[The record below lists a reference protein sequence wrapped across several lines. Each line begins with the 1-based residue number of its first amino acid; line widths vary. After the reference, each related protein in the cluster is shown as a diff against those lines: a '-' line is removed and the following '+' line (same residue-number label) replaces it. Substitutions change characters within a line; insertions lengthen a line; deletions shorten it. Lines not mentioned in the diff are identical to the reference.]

1 MNFFLLSIIL
11 DARRVELQ
19 QSNFDRF
26 SKGWWDK
33 KGDMKVLHSMHQT
46 RMLFIKERI
55 NNRFKNLNSY
65 SSILQKKNILDLGCG
80 GGLLSESLAKDYPNS
95 KFVIDVK
102 STGLYLNSKIL
113 KNNNV
118 SYQQID
124 LVDEKKLSSKIKDFI
139 KKYKRID
146 YLVNTTGVLWFGK
159 DISAVDLD
167 LKIWD
172 RVFDINLKTMVLL
185 SKIIIP
191 VMKKNKFGSMV
202 HISSVD
208 ALSGDDKPQ
217 DAYGASKAAM
227 IRLSK
232 SLAIQFG
239 QFNIRSN
246 CILPGAV
253 ETRMQD
259 RWKKIPNAKK
269 NLKKL
274 MPIKKIIQPKGIAEG
289 ILFLLSD
296 QSEYITGIELII
308 DGGLT
313 ARP

>member
-1 MNFFLLSIIL
+1 MQLSLKGKTVVVTGAAGGIGLATISLLLQYKVKIL
-11 DARRVELQ
+11 ALD
-19 QSNFDRF
+19 
-26 SKGWWDK
+26 
-33 KGDMKVLHSMHQT
+33 
-46 RMLFIKERI
+46 I
-55 NNRFKNLNSY
+55 
-65 SSILQKKNILDLGCG
+65 QKPTN
-80 GGLLSESLAKDYPNS
+80 
-95 KFVIDVK
+95 
-102 STGLYLNSKIL
+102 KIL
-113 KNNNV
+113 KNKNV

-167 LKIWD
+167 LEIWD
-172 RVFDINLKTMVLL
+172 QVFDINLKTMVLL
-185 SKIIIP
+185 SKLIIP
-191 VMKKNKFGSMV
+191 IMKKNKFGSMA

-253 ETRMQD
+253 ETPMQH

-269 NLKKL
+269 NLKNF
-274 MPIKKIIQPKGIAEG
+274 MPIKKIIQPKGIAEA

-296 QSEYITGIELII
+296 QSEYITGTELII

>member
-1 MNFFLLSIIL
+1 MQLSLKGKTVIVTGAAGGMGLATISLLLKYKVKIL
-11 DARRVELQ
+11 ALD
-19 QSNFDRF
+19 
-26 SKGWWDK
+26 
-33 KGDMKVLHSMHQT
+33 
-46 RMLFIKERI
+46 I
-55 NNRFKNLNSY
+55 
-65 SSILQKKNILDLGCG
+65 QKPK
-80 GGLLSESLAKDYPNS
+80 
-95 KFVIDVK
+95 
-102 STGLYLNSKIL
+102 SKIF
-113 KNNNV
+113 KSNCIT
-118 SYQQID
+118 YQQID
-124 LVDEKKLSSKIKDFI
+124 LVNEKKLSSTIKDFV
-139 KKYKRID
+139 KKHKRID

-167 LKIWD
+167 IKIWD
-172 RVFDINLKTMVLL
+172 QVFDINLKTMVLI
-185 SKIIIP
+185 SKLIIP

-239 QFNIRSN
+239 PFNIRSN

-253 ETRMQD
+253 ETPMQD

-269 NLKKL
+269 NLKNF

-296 QSEYITGIELII
+296 QSEYITGTELII

>member
-1 MNFFLLSIIL
+1 MQLSLKGKTVVVTGAAGGIGLATISLLLQYKVKIL
-11 DARRVELQ
+11 ALD
-19 QSNFDRF
+19 
-26 SKGWWDK
+26 
-33 KGDMKVLHSMHQT
+33 
-46 RMLFIKERI
+46 I
-55 NNRFKNLNSY
+55 
-65 SSILQKKNILDLGCG
+65 QK
-80 GGLLSESLAKDYPNS
+80 P
-95 KFVIDVK
+95 
-102 STGLYLNSKIL
+102 TSKIL

-124 LVDEKKLSSKIKDFI
+124 LVDEKKLSSTIKDFL

-167 LKIWD
+167 LEIWD

-185 SKIIIP
+185 SKLIIP
-191 VMKKNKFGSMV
+191 IMKKNKFGSMA

-253 ETRMQD
+253 ETPMQD

-269 NLKKL
+269 NLKNY
-274 MPIKKIIQPKGIAEG
+274 MPIKKIIQPNGIAEA

-296 QSEYITGIELII
+296 QSEYITGTELII

>member
-1 MNFFLLSIIL
+1 MNLSLKGKTIVVTGAAGGVGLAIISLLL
-11 DARRVELQ
+11 KYKL
-19 QSNFDRF
+19 
-26 SKGWWDK
+26 
-33 KGDMKVLHSMHQT
+33 
-46 RMLFIKERI
+46 
-55 NNRFKNLNSY
+55 
-65 SSILQKKNILDLGCG
+65 NILALDIQ
-80 GGLLSESLAKDYPNS
+80 KPKN
-95 KFVIDVK
+95 
-102 STGLYLNSKIL
+102 KIFQN
-113 KNNNV
+113 KKV
-118 SYQQID
+118 TYCQID
-124 LVDEKKLSSKIKDFI
+124 LVNKAELTNVIKDFL
-139 KKYKRID
+139 KKHKRID

-159 DISAVDLD
+159 DVSAVDLD

-172 RVFDINLKTMVLL
+172 QVFNINLKTMVLL
-185 SKIIIP
+185 SKLIIP
-191 VMKKNKFGSMV
+191 AMKKNKFGSMV

-239 QFNIRSN
+239 SYNIRSN

-253 ETRMQD
+253 ETPMQD

-269 NLKKL
+269 NLKNF

-296 QSEYITGIELII
+296 QSEYITGTELII

>member
-1 MNFFLLSIIL
+1 MKLNLKGKTVVITGAAGGMGMATLSLLL
-11 DARRVELQ
+11 KYNV
-19 QSNFDRF
+19 
-26 SKGWWDK
+26 
-33 KGDMKVLHSMHQT
+33 
-46 RMLFIKERI
+46 
-55 NNRFKNLNSY
+55 
-65 SSILQKKNILDLGCG
+65 NILALDIQ
-80 GGLLSESLAKDYPNS
+80 KPN
-95 KFVIDVK
+95 KKLFQNK
-102 STGLYLNSKIL
+102 KIT
-113 KNNNV
+113 
-118 SYQQID
+118 YHQID
-124 LVDEKKLSSKIKDFI
+124 LVNELELNSVIKEFI

-167 LKIWD
+167 MKIWD
-172 RVFDINLKTMVLL
+172 QVFDINLKTMVLL
-185 SKIIIP
+185 SKLIIP

-239 QFNIRSN
+239 SFNIRSN

-253 ETRMQD
+253 ETPMQS

-269 NLKKL
+269 NLKEF
-274 MPIKKIIQPKGIAEG
+274 MPIKKVIQPRGIAEA
-289 ILFLLSD
+289 IIFLLSD
-296 QSEYITGIELII
+296 QSKFITGTELII

>member
-1 MNFFLLSIIL
+1 MQLSLKGKTVVVTGAAGGIGLATISLLLQYKVKIL
-11 DARRVELQ
+11 ALD
-19 QSNFDRF
+19 
-26 SKGWWDK
+26 
-33 KGDMKVLHSMHQT
+33 
-46 RMLFIKERI
+46 I
-55 NNRFKNLNSY
+55 
-65 SSILQKKNILDLGCG
+65 QK
-80 GGLLSESLAKDYPNS
+80 P
-95 KFVIDVK
+95 
-102 STGLYLNSKIL
+102 TSKIL
-113 KNNNV
+113 KNKNV
-118 SYQQID
+118 FYQQID
-124 LVDEKKLSSKIKDFI
+124 LVDEKKLSSKIKDFK
-139 KKYKRID
+139 KKYRRID
-146 YLVNTTGVLWFGK
+146 YLVNTTGVLWFDK

-167 LKIWD
+167 LEIWD
-172 RVFDINLKTMVLL
+172 QVFDINLKTMVLL

-191 VMKKNKFGSMV
+191 IMKKNKFGSMV

-253 ETRMQD
+253 DTPMQD

-269 NLKKL
+269 NLKNF
-274 MPIKKIIQPKGIAEG
+274 MPIKKIIQPKGIAEA

-296 QSEYITGIELII
+296 QSEYITGTELII

>member
-1 MNFFLLSIIL
+1 MQLSLKGKTVVVTGAAGGIGLATISLLLKYKVKIL
-11 DARRVELQ
+11 ALD
-19 QSNFDRF
+19 
-26 SKGWWDK
+26 
-33 KGDMKVLHSMHQT
+33 
-46 RMLFIKERI
+46 I
-55 NNRFKNLNSY
+55 
-65 SSILQKKNILDLGCG
+65 QK
-80 GGLLSESLAKDYPNS
+80 P
-95 KFVIDVK
+95 
-102 STGLYLNSKIL
+102 TSKIL
-113 KNNNV
+113 KNKNV

-167 LKIWD
+167 LEIWD

-191 VMKKNKFGSMV
+191 IMKKNKFGSMV

-296 QSEYITGIELII
+296 QSEYITGTELII

>member
-1 MNFFLLSIIL
+1 MQLSLKGKTVVVTGAAGGIGLATISLLLQYQVKIL
-11 DARRVELQ
+11 ALD
-19 QSNFDRF
+19 
-26 SKGWWDK
+26 
-33 KGDMKVLHSMHQT
+33 
-46 RMLFIKERI
+46 I
-55 NNRFKNLNSY
+55 
-65 SSILQKKNILDLGCG
+65 QK
-80 GGLLSESLAKDYPNS
+80 P
-95 KFVIDVK
+95 
-102 STGLYLNSKIL
+102 TSKIL

-167 LKIWD
+167 LEIWD
-172 RVFDINLKTMVLL
+172 QVFDINLKTMVLL

-253 ETRMQD
+253 DTPMQD
-259 RWKKIPNAKK
+259 RWKKIPNSKK
-269 NLKKL
+269 NLKNF

-296 QSEYITGIELII
+296 QSEYITGTELII